1 MILSKDLTKKKT
13 VCLSKA
19 LLGSVS
25 PSLTEYEVY
34 SKYFSF
40 FTLTDADTNLSCI
53 KSRPHMFWKLIN
65 SMYKARR
72 PSQDPTFFS
81 FRAFPDLS
89 RLSKLIELEIV
100 IYSCASKRNLE
111 NLNLFHD
118 FRRMSYSSKPEVY
131 FLVTRS
137 QQLFKVDTCLDHLV
151 SYPYMFDKEAS
162 LQGEVSWG
170 PALSAVTDLP
180 EPPFDLGTDL
190 PDLVGL
196 KERLFE
202 FWKEPVIL
210 VLLGKSNNPSN
221 TNGCKLKSPKSHH
234 FVTLCLVGPPLN
246 KMSDL
251 SLLAINKVVCFFA
264 NTKVGLLKENFKSSV
279 IANLL
284 QTVNKDRPSGSDL
297 LNLPKLS
304 KAQVSQAQKEMEAKK
319 KRYVT
324 RAELKG
330 RKCLCEICVSE
341 AFNDNMAK
349 AGPERLVTYQMD
361 VSELLGLLGEAS
373 AQNLAL
379 VQKLCYLSVA
389 AMDIESRT
397 VPLDLQRPVDSETG
411 LLYATIDEASLAGHH
426 QKVQKPLMIAHLDG
440 TMVNGDPVVFVVE
453 SDEEESVYKMMRDY
467 WSFVEEQ
474 HRLCR
479 SLKSDLAQPLRSLV
493 QSYKLKHVQF
503 MVGHLPEGEV
513 SDPGAA
519 GVQGKHINGAWLQ
532 SIPGQLE
539 RALSRL
545 ISNYAVFS
553 FYG

>member
-1 MILSKDLTKKKT
+1 
-13 VCLSKA
+13 
-19 LLGSVS
+19 
-25 PSLTEYEVY
+25 
-34 SKYFSF
+34 
-40 FTLTDADTNLSCI
+40 
-53 KSRPHMFWKLIN
+53 
-65 SMYKARR
+65 
-72 PSQDPTFFS
+72 
-81 FRAFPDLS
+81 
-89 RLSKLIELEIV
+89 
-100 IYSCASKRNLE
+100 
-111 NLNLFHD
+111 
-118 FRRMSYSSKPEVY
+118 
-131 FLVTRS
+131 
-137 QQLFKVDTCLDHLV
+137 
-151 SYPYMFDKEAS
+151 
-162 LQGEVSWG
+162 
-170 PALSAVTDLP
+170 
-180 EPPFDLGTDL
+180 
-190 PDLVGL
+190 
-196 KERLFE
+196 
-202 FWKEPVIL
+202 
-210 VLLGKSNNPSN
+210 
-221 TNGCKLKSPKSHH
+221 
-234 FVTLCLVGPPLN
+234 
-246 KMSDL
+246 
-251 SLLAINKVVCFFA
+251 
-264 NTKVGLLKENFKSSV
+264 
-279 IANLL
+279 
-284 QTVNKDRPSGSDL
+284 
-297 LNLPKLS
+297 
-304 KAQVSQAQKEMEAKK
+304 MEAKK